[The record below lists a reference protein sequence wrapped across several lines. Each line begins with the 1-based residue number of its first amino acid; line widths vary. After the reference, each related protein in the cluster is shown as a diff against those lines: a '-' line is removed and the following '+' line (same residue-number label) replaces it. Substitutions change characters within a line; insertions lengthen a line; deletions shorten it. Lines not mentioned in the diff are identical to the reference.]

1 MPAIDSAEQ
10 VHSRLTDNTCT
21 VDRMSIRHTAAAV
34 GIAAAIAGLGGA
46 TIYAAT
52 DSHSSG
58 FPGPP
63 PGMAGPRDRPDPATV
78 HSEAVLAD
86 HDSGYTTTL
95 TQTGTITELTAT
107 SVTVRSNDGFVQS
120 YALPPSADTPFG
132 VDDRVVVRATRTG
145 TAPPDKPTVTSIGE
159 AISR

>member
-1 MPAIDSAEQ
+1 
-10 VHSRLTDNTCT
+10 
-21 VDRMSIRHTAAAV
+21 MSIRHTAAAV
-34 GIAAAIAGLGGA
+34 GIAVAIAGLGGA

-63 PGMAGPRDRPDPATV
+63 PGAGGPGMAGPRDRPDPATV
-78 HSEAVLAD
+78 HSEAVVAD
-86 HDSGYTTTL
+86 HDGGYTTTL

-120 YALPPSADTPFG
+120 YVIPPSAETPFG

-145 TAPPDKPTVTSIGE
+145 TASTDRPTVASIGE